1 MIFSSICLNYAL
13 DFRYGRSGT
22 YHLQDI
28 MKIINEGIYDRQ
40 LELDNTWKVRE
51 GEGEEMK
58 GERNLGKP

>member
-1 MIFSSICLNYAL
+1 
-13 DFRYGRSGT
+13 
-22 YHLQDI
+22 

-40 LELDNTWKVRE
+40 VELDNTWKVRE